1 MGQIKNIKLHIVTD
15 IKRYYSQQLNIATMS
30 AELCWSIIRK
40 NSCFLKKSHGLTL
53 TKEPNNVCGINSFK
67 YNGLVN
73 KKTVGIESQSSGKG
87 IVLAIRKTKGARSPA
102 KALNKTTLQG
112 SRHAIKVIQNTLG
125 SNGYR
130 KDLSKA
136 AVKRACALIRSQ
148 NTSLVKKNKSRRR
161 STRDFAIHF

>member
-15 IKRYYSQQLNIATMS
+15 IKLIQLTTVKMS

-53 TKEPNNVCGINSFK
+53 SKEPNNLTGINSFK

-73 KKTVGIESQSSGKG
+73 KKTVGVEAAPNGKG
-87 IVLAIRKTKGARSPA
+87 VVLALRKTKGARCPA
-102 KALNKTTLQG
+102 KSLSKTTVQG
-112 SRHAIKVIQNTLG
+112 SRHAIKTIQNTLG
-125 SNGYR
+125 ANDYR
-130 KDLSKA
+130 KDLTKS

-148 NTSLVKKNKSRRR
+148 NTSVVKKNRSRRKK
-161 STRDFAIHF
+161 H